1 MSIITEEKSFTL
13 VELLT
18 VIVIIGVLAA
28 LALPRYQFTLEKVK
42 SSEGVQIL
50 NVLLKAQK
58 RYFMETGTYKSGS
71 GGSGNPDCPPG
82 TDSSQI
88 CPGDLDVYIP
98 DTKYFTAAYL
108 YNGDP
113 LAIVYRINNGDVPY
127 LLQVSPNGDTSCA
140 EVNAPAGYCDKLGF

>member
-1 MSIITEEKSFTL
+1 VRRQNIKALTLAEII
-13 VELLT
+13 
-18 VIVIIGVLAA
+18 IVVLILGVLAA
-28 LALPRYQFTLEKVK
+28 VALPRYQITVEKVIA
-42 SSEGVQIL
+42 SEGVQTL
-50 NVLLKAQK
+50 KVLFDAQK

>member
-1 MSIITEEKSFTL
+1 MRRQNIKALTLAEII
-13 VELLT
+13 
-18 VIVIIGVLAA
+18 IVVLILGVLAA
-28 LALPRYQFTLEKVK
+28 VALPRYQITVEKVIA
-42 SSEGVQIL
+42 SEGVQTL
-50 NVLLKAQK
+50 KVLFDAQK